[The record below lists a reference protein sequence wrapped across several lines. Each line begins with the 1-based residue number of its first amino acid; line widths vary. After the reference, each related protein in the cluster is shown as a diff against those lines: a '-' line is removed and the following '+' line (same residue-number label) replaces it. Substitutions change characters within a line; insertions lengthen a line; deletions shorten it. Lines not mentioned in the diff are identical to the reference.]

1 MKVGDKI
8 TFAFGDGEKEGVI
21 ERLSAKRAFLRVDFP
36 HHDNKLVVRR
46 ISVLEAGVQT
56 TRRKRRR
63 IRKRKKTRKSKRG
76 PLHRRARKD
85 RREGLKK

>member
-21 ERLSAKRAFLRVDFP
+21 ERLSAKRAFLRVNFP

-46 ISVLEAGVQT
+46 ISVLEAGAPST
-56 TRRKRRR
+56 KDKKKKRRR
-63 IRKRKKTRKSKRG
+63 KGKRKVILCTAEIAKT
-76 PLHRRARKD
+76 AEKD
-85 RREGLKK
+85 

>member
-21 ERLSAKRAFLRVDFP
+21 ERLSAKRAFLRVNFP

-46 ISVLEAGVQT
+46 ISVLEAGVAND
-56 TRRKRRR
+56 
-63 IRKRKKTRKSKRG
+63 KK
-76 PLHRRARKD
+76 
-85 RREGLKK
+85 KKKKGKVN

>member
-21 ERLSAKRAFLRVDFP
+21 ERLSTKRAFLRVNFP

-46 ISVLEAGVQT
+46 ISVLEAGVSNN
-56 TRRKRRR
+56 
-63 IRKRKKTRKSKRG
+63 KKKKK
-76 PLHRRARKD
+76 KD
-85 RREGLKK
+85 KEKKKDKAK

>member
-21 ERLSAKRAFLRVDFP
+21 ERLSAKRVFLRVNFP

-46 ISVLEAGVQT
+46 ISVLEAGVSNN
-56 TRRKRRR
+56 
-63 IRKRKKTRKSKRG
+63 KKKKK
-76 PLHRRARKD
+76 KD
-85 RREGLKK
+85 KEK

>member
-21 ERLSAKRAFLRVDFP
+21 ERLSAKRAFLRVNFP

-46 ISVLEAGVQT
+46 ISVLEAGVSNN
-56 TRRKRRR
+56 
-63 IRKRKKTRKSKRG
+63 KKKKKK
-76 PLHRRARKD
+76 KD
-85 RREGLKK
+85 KEKKKDKDK

>member
-21 ERLSAKRAFLRVDFP
+21 ERLSAKRAFLRVNFP

-46 ISVLEAGVQT
+46 ISVLEAGVSDN
-56 TRRKRRR
+56 
-63 IRKRKKTRKSKRG
+63 KKKKKKNKEKK
-76 PLHRRARKD
+76 KD
-85 RREGLKK
+85 KEK

>member
-21 ERLSAKRAFLRVDFP
+21 ERLSAKRAFLRVNFP

-46 ISVLEAGVQT
+46 ISVLEAGVSDN
-56 TRRKRRR
+56 
-63 IRKRKKTRKSKRG
+63 KKKKKK
-76 PLHRRARKD
+76 AKEKKKD
-85 RREGLKK
+85 KEK